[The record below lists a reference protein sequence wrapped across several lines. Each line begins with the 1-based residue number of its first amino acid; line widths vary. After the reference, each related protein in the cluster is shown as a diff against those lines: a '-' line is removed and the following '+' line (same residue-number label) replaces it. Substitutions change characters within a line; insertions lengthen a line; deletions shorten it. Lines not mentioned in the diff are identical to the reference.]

1 MINILLVD
9 DHKIVRQGISS
20 ALKTDKD
27 ISIVGEG
34 CDGLM
39 AIELAKSLKPHLIIM
54 DISMPKLDGIEAAK
68 EIRKFDEDVKILI
81 LTMLEDENYILDAL
95 SAQVDGYL
103 FKMAGIDDLLYAV
116 KSIANGESY
125 FDSRVTK
132 IVLDSKKRS
141 EVKNINLSKRELEIL
156 KLIVQGLTSKSIG
169 EKLFISSFTVQKH
182 RKNML
187 KKLSLHGTA
196 ELVRFAIEHQIR

>member
-1 MINILLVD
+1 MISVLLID

-20 ALKTDKD
+20 ALKTDNE

-34 CDGLM
+34 SDGLM
-39 AIELAKSLKPHLIIM
+39 AIDLTKKLNPDLLIM
-54 DISMPKLDGIEAAK
+54 DINMPNLDGIEAAK
-68 EIRKFDEDVKILI
+68 AIRKFNSSVKILI

-116 KSIANGESY
+116 KSIAQGENY
-125 FDSRVTK
+125 FDPRVTK
-132 IVLDSKKRS
+132 IVLENKKRGKKS
-141 EVKNINLSKRELEIL
+141 DINLSKREIEIL
-156 KLIVQGLTSKSIG
+156 GYIVQGFTSKETG

-182 RKNML
+182 RKNLL

-196 ELVRFAIEHQIR
+196 ELVRYAIEHQIK